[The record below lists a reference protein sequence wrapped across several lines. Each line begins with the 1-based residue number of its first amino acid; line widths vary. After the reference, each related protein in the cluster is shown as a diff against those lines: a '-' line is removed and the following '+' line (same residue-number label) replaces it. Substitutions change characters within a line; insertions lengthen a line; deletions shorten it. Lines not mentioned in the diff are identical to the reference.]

1 MQATRCIPRPDPSPR
16 PLETG
21 HRQHGSAQIPLLFP
35 TAFAV
40 PVVIPGSEGEGRIGV
55 VTQLGAP
62 ELAVDRTRMGLE
74 VVIVLGLSLGQS
86 AVYSVLRIIERL
98 TRNVPL
104 AEQTSTLNASITPD
118 RPWLDLTYQL
128 VGITIGLMP
137 VLLAL
142 YLLNLTDPPAGRT
155 IGFDLT
161 KPRFDLGFGALIAVV
176 IGVPG
181 LGLYALA
188 RAVGMNTEVQASG
201 LADHW
206 WTVPVLIL
214 SAAQNA
220 LLEEVVVI
228 GYLFTRLRQL
238 AWNAAAIVAL
248 SAVIRGSYHLY
259 QGIGG
264 FVGNLIMGVVFGLIY
279 LRWKRVGPLIVAH
292 TLLDI
297 TAFVGYAL
305 LAPRVSWL

>member
-1 MQATRCIPRPDPSPR
+1 MIKASDDFSVGRGVIAGD
-16 PLETG
+16 
-21 HRQHGSAQIPLLFP
+21 SA
-35 TAFAV
+35 
-40 PVVIPGSEGEGRIGV
+40 EGRIGV
-55 VTQLGAP
+55 VTQPGAS
-62 ELAVDRTRMGLE
+62 EVTGNRTRLGLE

-86 AVYSVLRIIERL
+86 AIYAVLRIIERL
-98 TRNVPL
+98 TRDVPL
-104 AEQTSTLNASITPD
+104 AQQTSTLNPTITPD

-128 VGITIGLMP
+128 VGIAFGLMP

-161 KPRFDLGFGALIAVV
+161 RPRFDLGFGVVIAVA

-188 RAVGMNTEVQASG
+188 RIFGINTEVQASG
-201 LADHW
+201 LTDTW
-206 WTVPVLIL
+206 WTIPVLIL

-228 GYLFTRLRQL
+228 GYLFIRLRQL
-238 AWNAAAIVAL
+238 AWSPVAIVAL

-264 FVGNLIMGVVFGLIY
+264 FIGNLIMGVIFGLIY
-279 LRWKRVGPLIVAH
+279 LRWKRVGPLVVAH

-305 LAPRVSWL
+305 IAPRVDWL

>member
-1 MQATRCIPRPDPSPR
+1 
-16 PLETG
+16 
-21 HRQHGSAQIPLLFP
+21 
-35 TAFAV
+35 
-40 PVVIPGSEGEGRIGV
+40 

-62 ELAVDRTRMGLE
+62 ESTVDRTRLTLE

-104 AEQTSTLNASITPD
+104 AQQTSTLNASVTPD

-128 VGITIGLMP
+128 VGIAFALMP

-142 YLLNLTDPPAGRT
+142 FLLNLTNPPAGRT

-161 KPRFDLGFGALIAVV
+161 RPRLDLGFGALIALC
-176 IGVPG
+176 IGIPG

-188 RAVGMNTEVQASG
+188 RVIGINTDVQASG
-201 LADHW
+201 LGAHW

-214 SAAQNA
+214 SAVENA
-220 LLEEVVVI
+220 VLEEVVMI
-228 GYLFTRLRQL
+228 GFLFTRLRQL
-238 AWNAAAIVAL
+238 SWNVIAIIGF
-248 SAVIRGSYHLY
+248 SAIIRGSYHLY

-264 FVGNLIMGVVFGLIY
+264 FIGNLIMGVIFGLIY
-279 LRWKRVGPLIVAH
+279 LRWKRVAPLVVAH
-292 TLLDI
+292 TLLDV
-297 TAFVGYAL
+297 TAFVGYAII
-305 LAPRVSWL
+305 APHVNWL

>member
-1 MQATRCIPRPDPSPR
+1 M
-16 PLETG
+16 G
-21 HRQHGSAQIPLLFP
+21 H
-35 TAFAV
+35 
-40 PVVIPGSEGEGRIGV
+40 
-55 VTQLGAP
+55 VTQPGAS
-62 ELAVDRTRMGLE
+62 EVVLNRTRLGFE
-74 VVIVLGLSLGQS
+74 VAIVLGLSLGQS
-86 AVYSVLRIIERL
+86 AVYAVLRIIERL
-98 TRNVPL
+98 TRDVPL
-104 AEQTSTLNASITPD
+104 AQQTSTLNASVTPD

-128 VGITIGLMP
+128 VGIAFGLMP

-142 YLLNLTDPPAGRT
+142 YLLNLTNPPAGRT

-161 KPRFDLGFGALIAVV
+161 RPRFDLGFGVLIALL

-188 RAVGMNTEVQASG
+188 RVLGINTDVQASG
-201 LADHW
+201 LTDNW
-206 WTVPVLIL
+206 WTIPVLIL

-238 AWNAAAIVAL
+238 AWNAVAIVAI
-248 SAVIRGSYHLY
+248 SAIIRGSYHLY

-264 FVGNLIMGVVFGLIY
+264 FVGNLIMGVIFGLIY
-279 LRWKRVGPLIVAH
+279 LRWKRVAPLVVAH
-292 TLLDI
+292 TVLDI

-305 LAPRVSWL
+305 IAPRVNWL

>member
-1 MQATRCIPRPDPSPR
+1 MG
-16 PLETG
+16 L
-21 HRQHGSAQIPLLFP
+21 
-35 TAFAV
+35 
-40 PVVIPGSEGEGRIGV
+40 
-55 VTQLGAP
+55 VTQPGAS
-62 ELAVDRTRMGLE
+62 EVAVKRTRLGLE

-98 TRNVPL
+98 TRDVPL
-104 AEQTSTLNASITPD
+104 AQQTSTLNASVTPD

-128 VGITIGLMP
+128 VGIAFGLMP

-142 YLLNLTDPPAGRT
+142 YLLNLTNAPAGRT

-161 KPRFDLGFGALIAVV
+161 RPRFDLGFGVLIALL

-188 RAVGMNTEVQASG
+188 RVLGLNTDVQASG
-201 LADHW
+201 LTDNW
-206 WTVPVLIL
+206 WTIPVLIL

-220 LLEEVVVI
+220 LLEEIVVI
-228 GYLFTRLRQL
+228 GYLFTRLSQL
-238 AWNAAAIVAL
+238 AWNAVAIVAL
-248 SAVIRGSYHLY
+248 SAIIRGSYHLY

-264 FVGNLIMGVVFGLIY
+264 FVGNLIMGVIFGLIY
-279 LRWKRVGPLIVAH
+279 LRWKRVGPLVVAH

-297 TAFVGYAL
+297 AAFVGYAL
-305 LAPRVSWL
+305 IAPHVTWL

>member
-1 MQATRCIPRPDPSPR
+1 MGP
-16 PLETG
+16 
-21 HRQHGSAQIPLLFP
+21 
-35 TAFAV
+35 
-40 PVVIPGSEGEGRIGV
+40 
-55 VTQLGAP
+55 VTQPGAS
-62 ELAVDRTRMGLE
+62 EVAVNRTRLGFE
-74 VVIVLGLSLGQS
+74 VAIVLGLSLGQS

-98 TRNVPL
+98 TREIPL
-104 AEQTSTLNASITPD
+104 AQQTSTLNASVTPD

-128 VGITIGLMP
+128 VGIAFGLMP

-142 YLLNLTDPPAGRT
+142 YLLNLTNPPAGRT

-161 KPRFDLGFGALIAVV
+161 RPRFDLGFGVLIAFL

-188 RAVGMNTEVQASG
+188 RVLGLNTDVQASG
-201 LADHW
+201 LTDNW
-206 WTVPVLIL
+206 WTIPVLIL

-228 GYLFTRLRQL
+228 GYLFTRLSQL
-238 AWNAAAIVAL
+238 AWNPVAIVAL
-248 SAVIRGSYHLY
+248 SAIIRGSYHLY

-264 FVGNLIMGVVFGLIY
+264 FVGNLIMGVIFGLIY
-279 LRWKRVGPLIVAH
+279 LRWKRVGPLVVAH

-297 TAFVGYAL
+297 AAFVGYAL
-305 LAPRVSWL
+305 IAPHVTWL

>member
-1 MQATRCIPRPDPSPR
+1 MDR
-16 PLETG
+16 
-21 HRQHGSAQIPLLFP
+21 RQFRVASDHFRGGAAGRMGL
-35 TAFAV
+35 
-40 PVVIPGSEGEGRIGV
+40 VIQPGASEV
-55 VTQLGAP
+55 SVN
-62 ELAVDRTRMGLE
+62 RTRLGLE

-86 AVYSVLRIIERL
+86 AIYAVLRIIERL
-98 TRNVPL
+98 TRDVPL
-104 AEQTSTLNASITPD
+104 AQQTSTLNPTITPD

-128 VGITIGLMP
+128 VGIAFGLMP

-155 IGFDLT
+155 IGFDMT
-161 KPRFDLGFGALIAVV
+161 RPRFDLGFGVVIAVA

-188 RAVGMNTEVQASG
+188 RVFGINTEVQASG
-201 LADHW
+201 LTDTW
-206 WTVPVLIL
+206 WTIPVLIL

-228 GYLFTRLRQL
+228 GYLFIRLRQL
-238 AWNAAAIVAL
+238 AWSPVAIVAL

-264 FVGNLIMGVVFGLIY
+264 FIGNLIMGVIFGLIY
-279 LRWKRVGPLIVAH
+279 LRWRRVGPLVVAH

-297 TAFVGYAL
+297 AAFVGYAL
-305 LAPRVSWL
+305 IAPRVDWL